1 MSHEDFS
8 RDGSAAMGSD
18 RSFGLVI
25 AAAIAIISALPIW
38 HGEAPHFWGLAAA
51 LGFAAAAVVVP
62 AKLRPLNRLW
72 FKLGLALHKIT
83 NPIIMGVLFFG
94 VILPIAALFRLR
106 RADPLKLSFDKSATS
121 YWTMRDTAEAASD
134 MSKQF

>member
-8 RDGSAAMGSD
+8 RDRAAAMGSD

-25 AAAIAIISALPIW
+25 AAAITILSIWPIW
-38 HGEAPHFWGLAAA
+38 RGEAPHYWGLAGA
-51 LGFAAAAVVVP
+51 LAFAAAAFVAP

-72 FKLGLALHKIT
+72 HKLGLALHKIT

-94 VILPIAALFRLR
+94 VILPIAVIFRLR
-106 RADPLKLSFDKSATS
+106 RIDPLKLTFDKNATS
-121 YWTMRDTAEAASD
+121 YWTMRDTPEAAND

>member
-8 RDGSAAMGSD
+8 RDRAPTMGSD

-25 AAAIAIISALPIW
+25 ATAIAILSMLPVR
-38 HGEAPHFWGLAAA
+38 HGEAPSFWGLAAA
-51 LGFAAAAVVVP
+51 VAFAVAALLAP
-62 AKLRPLNRLW
+62 DRLRPLNRLW
-72 FKLGLALHKIT
+72 FKLGAALHKIT

-94 VILPIAALFRLR
+94 VILPIAMLFRLR
-106 RADPLKLSFDKSATS
+106 GADPLKLSFDKNATS
-121 YWTMRDTAEAASD
+121 YWTMRDAADAAGD

>member
-8 RDGSAAMGSD
+8 RDRSAAMGSD

-25 AAAIAIISALPIW
+25 AAAIAIISALPLW
-38 HGEAPHFWGLAAA
+38 RGETPHYWGLAAA
-51 LGFAAAAVVVP
+51 LGFAAAALLAP
-62 AKLRPLNRLW
+62 AKLRTLNRLW
-72 FKLGLALHKIT
+72 HQLGLALHKIT

-94 VILPIAALFRLR
+94 VILPIAIVFRLR
-106 RADPLKLSFDKSATS
+106 RVDPLKLSFDKNATT
-121 YWTMRDTAEAASD
+121 YWTMRDTPEAASD

>member
-1 MSHEDFS
+1 MSHEDYS
-8 RDGSAAMGSD
+8 RDRSAAMGSD

-25 AAAIAIISALPIW
+25 AAAIAIISMLPLR

-51 LGFAAAAVVVP
+51 LGFAAAAFLAP

-72 FKLGLALHKIT
+72 HQLGLALHKIT

-94 VILPIAALFRLR
+94 VILPIAVIFRLR
-106 RADPLKLSFDKSATS
+106 RVDPLKLSFDKNATS
-121 YWTMRDTAEAASD
+121 YWTMRNTPEGTSD

>member
-1 MSHEDFS
+1 MSHEDYS
-8 RDGSAAMGSD
+8 RDRSAAMGSD

-25 AAAIAIISALPIW
+25 AAAIAVISMLPLR

-51 LGFAAAAVVVP
+51 LGFAVAAFLAP

-72 FKLGLALHKIT
+72 HQLGLALHKIT

-94 VILPIAALFRLR
+94 VILPIAVIFRLR
-106 RADPLKLSFDKSATS
+106 RADPLKLSFDKNATS
-121 YWTMRDTAEAASD
+121 YWTMRNTPEGTSD

>member
-18 RSFGLVI
+18 RSFGVVI

-38 HGEAPHFWGLAAA
+38 HGETPHFWGLAAA
-51 LGFAAAAVVVP
+51 LGFAAAAVVAP

-94 VILPIAALFRLR
+94 VILPIATLFRLR

-121 YWTMRDTAEAASD
+121 YWTMRDAAEAASD

>member
-1 MSHEDFS
+1 
-8 RDGSAAMGSD
+8 
-18 RSFGLVI
+18 SFGLVI
-25 AAAIAIISALPIW
+25 AAAIAIISALPIR
-38 HGEAPHFWGLAAA
+38 HEEPPHFWGLAAA
-51 LGFAAAAVVVP
+51 LGFVAAAVLAP

-83 NPIIMGVLFFG
+83 NPIIMGALFFG

-106 RADPLKLSFDKSATS
+106 RADPLKLSFDRSATS
-121 YWTMRDTAEAASD
+121 YWSMRDTAEAASD

>member
-8 RDGSAAMGSD
+8 RDRSASMGSD

-25 AAAIAIISALPIW
+25 AAAIAIISALPVR
-38 HGEAPHFWGLAAA
+38 HGEAPHAWGLAAA
-51 LGFAAAAVVVP
+51 LGFAAAATLAP
-62 AKLRPLNRLW
+62 ARLRPLNRIW

-94 VILPIAALFRLR
+94 VILPIAMIFRAL
-106 RADPLKLSFDKSATS
+106 RADPLKLSFDRNASS
-121 YWTMRDTAEAASD
+121 YWTMRDTPEAASD

>member
-8 RDGSAAMGSD
+8 RDRSPTMGSD

-25 AAAIAIISALPIW
+25 AAAIAMISMLPIR
-38 HGEAPHFWGLAAA
+38 HGESPHFWGLAAA
-51 LGFAAAAVVVP
+51 AAFAAAALLAP
-62 AKLRPLNRLW
+62 ARLRPLNRLW
-72 FKLGLALHKIT
+72 FKLGGALHKIT

-94 VILPIAALFRLR
+94 VILPIAMLFRFR
-106 RADPLKLSFDKSATS
+106 GTDPLKLSFDKNATS
-121 YWTMRDTAEAASD
+121 YWTMRDAVDAAGD

>member
-8 RDGSAAMGSD
+8 RDRAAAMGSD

-25 AAAIAIISALPIW
+25 AAAIAIISLLPLW
-38 HGEAPHFWGLAAA
+38 HGETPHYWGLALA
-51 LGFAAAAVVVP
+51 LGFAVAAFLAP

-72 FKLGLALHKIT
+72 HKLGLTLHKIT

-94 VILPIAALFRLR
+94 VILPIAVIFRLR
-106 RADPLKLSFDKSATS
+106 GADPLKLSFDKSATS
-121 YWTMRDTAEAASD
+121 YWTMRDTADAASD

>member
-1 MSHEDFS
+1 MSHEDYS
-8 RDGSAAMGSD
+8 RDRSAAMGSD

-25 AAAIAIISALPIW
+25 AAAIAVISMLPLR
-38 HGEAPHFWGLAAA
+38 HGEAPHLWGLAAA
-51 LGFAAAAVVVP
+51 FGFGAAAFLAP

-72 FKLGLALHKIT
+72 HQLGLALHKIT

-94 VILPIAALFRLR
+94 VILPIAVIFRLR
-106 RADPLKLSFDKSATS
+106 RADPLKLSFDKNATS
-121 YWTMRDTAEAASD
+121 YWTMRNTPEGASD